1 MLNTAPSHNPATAIA
16 ALMAAGAKYEVGKE
30 NINGVEQRV
39 FLNIPKNLKG
49 LYEEGLAFSDEIF
62 LVYENTRWTYQ
73 ECYLRAAQIA
83 QCLKKDFAIQKGDR
97 IALTSRNYPEWIATY
112 MATTMIGAVI
122 VPMNSWWLGSEL
134 EFGLKDSGAKI
145 LFGDKQRIESVADK
159 LQALSIKVV
168 AMRCPELVRESIP
181 DIESLMLG
189 WEQAKAPKVE
199 VDQDDWATMLYTSG
213 STGNPK
219 GVIATH
225 RNILSQVY
233 SVSFGVTALAIMANA
248 NVGADKINKKQA
260 AMLLPLPLFHVTACN
275 VQFLPSFLV
284 GRKLVMMYKWD
295 AGKALELIENEKIT
309 SMTGVPTMG
318 QDLIEHPDFSTR
330 DISSLKEVS
339 SGGAAKPPEQVRNM
353 TKKAPHLRAGVGY
366 GLTEVS
372 GAVASMGGADYLK
385 YPHACGKAIP
395 PLTDIKIVL
404 ENNQDAALEVWGEV
418 WIKGPMVMKGYWN
431 RPEATAEALT
441 QDGWFKTGDIGYL
454 NAEGFLFLVDRA
466 KDLVI
471 RGGEN
476 IGCAEVEGAIAL
488 HDAVME
494 VAVYSL
500 PDERLGE
507 IVGATVMLKE
517 NCQLSEAELIKFL
530 KDKLAAF
537 KIPAHIFFQY
547 DVLARGATEKIYKRG
562 IREAAISALNIHYNK

>member
-1 MLNTAPSHNPATAIA
+1 MTNTNSANPSAAVA
-16 ALMAAGAKYEVGKE
+16 ALMAPGAKYQVGIE

-49 LYEEGLAFSDEIF
+49 LYQEGLAFSDDTF
-62 LVYENTRWTYQ
+62 LVYEDTRWSYQ
-73 ECYLRAAQIA
+73 ECYLRAAKIVES
-83 QCLKKDFAIQKGDR
+83 LSNDFAIQKGDR
-97 IALTSRNYPEWIATY
+97 VALASRNYPEWIAVY
-112 MATTMIGAVI
+112 MATTMMGAVI

-145 LFGDKQRIESVADK
+145 LFGDKQRIESVAGK
-159 LQALSIKVV
+159 LHKLSIQ
-168 AMRCPELVRESIP
+168 AIAIRCPELVNDDIP
-181 DIESLMLG
+181 DIESLMIDWQHALV
-189 WEQAKAPKVE
+189 PNVE
-199 VDQDDWATMLYTSG
+199 VNPDDWASMLYTSG

-219 GVIATH
+219 GVVATH

-233 SVSFGVTALAIMANA
+233 SVSFGVTALALMSGAK
-248 NVGADKINKKQA
+248 VGNQKDKNKQQA
-260 AMLLPLPLFHVTACN
+260 AMLLPLPLFHVTGCN

-295 AGKALELIENEKIT
+295 AGKALALIEKEKIT

-318 QDLIEHPDFSTR
+318 QDLIEHPDFSKR

-353 TKKAPHLRAGVGY
+353 AKKAPNLRAGVGY

-385 YPHACGKAIP
+385 YPNACGKAIP
-395 PLTDIKIVL
+395 PLTDIKIVQDDGCDAPL
-404 ENNQDAALEVWGEV
+404 EGWGEV
-418 WIKGPMVMKGYWN
+418 WIKGPMVMKSYWN
-431 RPEATAEALT
+431 RPDATAEVLT
-441 QDGWFKTGDIGYL
+441 ADGWFKTGDIGYL

-488 HDAVME
+488 HPHVME

-507 IVGATVMLKE
+507 IVGATIMLKP
-517 NCQLSEAELIKFL
+517 NCVLSPMELKDFL

-537 KIPAHIFFQY
+537 KIPEHIFFQQEA
-547 DVLARGATEKIYKRG
+547 LIRGATEKIYKKG
-562 IREAAISALNIHYNK
+562 IREEAIEKLNFYK